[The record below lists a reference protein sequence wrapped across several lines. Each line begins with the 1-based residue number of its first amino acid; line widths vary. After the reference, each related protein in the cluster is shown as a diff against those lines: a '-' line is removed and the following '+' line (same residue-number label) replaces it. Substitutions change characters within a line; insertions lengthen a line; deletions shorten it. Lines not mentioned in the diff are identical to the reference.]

1 MKRKMIRVALATLI
15 MVTLLGNTVYAT
27 SSKDIEKQ
35 MEAAQESLEQDKEQ
49 LSEITGEIE
58 SLEGEQEGINNE
70 IEAVNEEVIGLMASI
85 EILEGDIEIKEGEIA
100 VAKVELEK
108 AIATEQLQYER
119 MVKRLQV
126 MYEEGETSYLQLL
139 IESKSI
145 QELLTR
151 VEYIEQ
157 VHKHDDQM
165 LADYKKAKEE
175 VETLKANLEVEEA
188 ELIGAKEECEVEKQ
202 ELETVLVQLKATSAE
217 YDAKIASAQKQASA
231 YAAKIKKQNEEI
243 RKLEKQKQE
252 AKKREEEERR
262 KQEEE
267 RKRLEEERKKQEAS
281 QNGSQTGAGGGDTAG
296 GGQTGTGG
304 GDTAGGGQTETGG
317 GGNNGGGDTGG
328 SGPQYT
334 GSAYQLDPSVIT
346 GANGSES
353 GKQVALYA
361 IQFLGNPYKA
371 GGTSLTNGADCSGF
385 TMTVYSNFGI
395 SIPRTSYAQRSC
407 GTEVAYADA
416 QPGDI
421 ICYSGH
427 VAIYVGNGKIVH
439 ASSAKTGI
447 KISNA
452 TYRSILSV
460 RRVL

>member
-27 SSKDIEKQ
+27 SSKEIEEQ

-49 LSEITGEIE
+49 LSEITDEIE
-58 SLEGEQEGINNE
+58 SMEGEQTGIDNE
-70 IEAVNEEVIGLMASI
+70 IEAVNQEVIGLMASI

-157 VHKHDDQM
+157 VHKHDEQM

-217 YDAKIASAQKQASA
+217 YDARIASAQKQASA

-243 RKLEKQKQE
+243 KKLEKQKQE
-252 AKKREEEERR
+252 AKKREEEEKR

-267 RKRLEEERKKQEAS
+267 RKRQEEERRKQEAA
-281 QNGSQTGAGGGDTAG
+281 QNGGQTETGGGDTAG

-304 GDTAGGGQTETGG
+304 GDTAGGGNAGG
-317 GGNNGGGDTGG
+317 G
-328 SGPQYT
+328 GPQYT

-346 GANGSES
+346 SANGSES

-371 GGTSLTNGADCSGF
+371 GGTSLTDGADCSGF
-385 TMTVYSNFGI
+385 TQTVYSNFGV

>member
-27 SSKDIEKQ
+27 SSKEIEEQ
-35 MEAAQESLEQDKEQ
+35 MEAAQDSLEQDKEQ
-49 LSEITGEIE
+49 LSEITDEIE
-58 SLEGEQEGINNE
+58 SLEGEQTGIDNE
-70 IEAVNEEVIGLMASI
+70 IEAVNQEVVGLMASI

-157 VHKHDDQM
+157 VHKHDEQM

-217 YDAKIASAQKQASA
+217 YDARIASAQKQASA

-243 RKLEKQKQE
+243 KKLEKQKQE
-252 AKKREEEERR
+252 AKKREEEEKR

-267 RKRLEEERKKQEAS
+267 RKRQEEERRKQEAA
-281 QNGSQTGAGGGDTAG
+281 QNGGQTETGGGDTAG

-304 GDTAGGGQTETGG
+304 GDTAGGGNAGG
-317 GGNNGGGDTGG
+317 G
-328 SGPQYT
+328 GPQYT

-346 GANGSES
+346 SANGSES

-371 GGTSLTNGADCSGF
+371 GGTSLTDGADCSGF
-385 TMTVYSNFGI
+385 TQTVYSNFGV

-421 ICYSGH
+421 VCYSGH

>member
-1 MKRKMIRVALATLI
+1 MNRKMIRVALATLI
-15 MVTLLGNTVYAT
+15 MVTLFGNTVYAT
-27 SSKDIEKQ
+27 SSKEIEQQ

-49 LSEITGEIE
+49 LSEITDEIE
-58 SLEGEQEGINNE
+58 SLEGEQTGIDNE
-70 IEAVNEEVIGLMASI
+70 IEAVNQEVIGLMASI

-126 MYEEGETSYLQLL
+126 MYEDGETSYLQLL

-151 VEYIEQ
+151 MEYIEQ
-157 VHKHDDQM
+157 VHKHDEQM

-188 ELIGAKEECEVEKQ
+188 ELIGAKDECEVEKQ
-202 ELETVLVQLKATSAE
+202 ELETVLAQLKETSAE
-217 YDAKIASAQKQASA
+217 YDTKIASAQKQASA

-243 RKLEKQKQE
+243 KKLEQQKLE
-252 AKKREEEERR
+252 AQKREEEEKR

-267 RKRLEEERKKQEAS
+267 RKRQEEERKKQEAA
-281 QNGSQTGAGGGDTAG
+281 QNGGQTGAGGGDTAG
-296 GGQTGTGG
+296 GGQTGIGQTGG
-304 GDTAGGGQTETGG
+304 GNTGG
-317 GGNNGGGDTGG
+317 GNTGGG
-328 SGPQYT
+328 GPQYT

-346 GANGSES
+346 SANGSES

-371 GGTSLTNGADCSGF
+371 GGTSLTDGADCSGF
-385 TMTVYSNFGI
+385 TQTVYSNFGV

>member
-27 SSKDIEKQ
+27 SSKEIEEQ

-49 LSEITGEIE
+49 LSEITDEIE
-58 SLEGEQEGINNE
+58 SLEGEQTGIDNE
-70 IEAVNEEVIGLMASI
+70 IEAVNQEVIGLMASI
-85 EILEGDIEIKEGEIA
+85 EILESDIEIKEGEIA

-157 VHKHDDQM
+157 VHKHDEQM

-217 YDAKIASAQKQASA
+217 YDARIASAQKQASA

-243 RKLEKQKQE
+243 KKLEKQKQE
-252 AKKREEEERR
+252 AKKREEEEKR

-267 RKRLEEERKKQEAS
+267 RKRQEEERRKQEAA
-281 QNGSQTGAGGGDTAG
+281 QNGGQTETGGGDTAG

-304 GDTAGGGQTETGG
+304 GDTAGGGNAGG
-317 GGNNGGGDTGG
+317 G
-328 SGPQYT
+328 GPQYT

-346 GANGSES
+346 SANGSES

-371 GGTSLTNGADCSGF
+371 GGTSLTDGADCSGF
-385 TMTVYSNFGI
+385 TQTVYSNFGV

-421 ICYSGH
+421 VCYSGH

>member
-27 SSKDIEKQ
+27 SSKEIEEQ

-49 LSEITGEIE
+49 LSEITDEIE
-58 SLEGEQEGINNE
+58 SLEGEQTGIDNE
-70 IEAVNEEVIGLMASI
+70 IEAVNQEVVGLMASI

-157 VHKHDDQM
+157 VHKHDEQM

-217 YDAKIASAQKQASA
+217 YDARIASAQKQASA

-243 RKLEKQKQE
+243 KKLEKQKQE
-252 AKKREEEERR
+252 AKKREEEEKR

-267 RKRLEEERKKQEAS
+267 RKRQEEERRKQEAA
-281 QNGSQTGAGGGDTAG
+281 QNGGQTETGGGDTAG

-304 GDTAGGGQTETGG
+304 GDTAGGGNAGG
-317 GGNNGGGDTGG
+317 G
-328 SGPQYT
+328 GPQYT

-346 GANGSES
+346 SANGSES

-371 GGTSLTNGADCSGF
+371 GGTSLTDGADCSGF
-385 TMTVYSNFGI
+385 TQTVYSNFGV

-421 ICYSGH
+421 VCYSGH

>member
-1 MKRKMIRVALATLI
+1 MLFD
-15 MVTLLGNTVYAT
+15 
-27 SSKDIEKQ
+27 S
-35 MEAAQESLEQDKEQ
+35 
-49 LSEITGEIE
+49 
-58 SLEGEQEGINNE
+58 
-70 IEAVNEEVIGLMASI
+70 
-85 EILEGDIEIKEGEIA
+85 IKEGEIA

-217 YDAKIASAQKQASA
+217 YDARIASAQKQASA

-243 RKLEKQKQE
+243 KKLEKQKQE
-252 AKKREEEERR
+252 AKKREEEEKR

-267 RKRLEEERKKQEAS
+267 RKRQEEERRKQEAA
-281 QNGSQTGAGGGDTAG
+281 QNGGQTETGGGDTAG

-304 GDTAGGGQTETGG
+304 GDTAGGGNAGG
-317 GGNNGGGDTGG
+317 G
-328 SGPQYT
+328 GPQYT

-346 GANGSES
+346 SANGSES

-371 GGTSLTNGADCSGF
+371 GGTSLTDGADCSGF
-385 TMTVYSNFGI
+385 TQTVYSNFGV

-421 ICYSGH
+421 VCYSGH

>member
-27 SSKDIEKQ
+27 SSKEIEEQ

-49 LSEITGEIE
+49 LSEITDEIE
-58 SLEGEQEGINNE
+58 SLEGEQTGIDNE
-70 IEAVNEEVIGLMASI
+70 IEAVNQEVIGLMASI
-85 EILEGDIEIKEGEIA
+85 EILESDIEIKEGEIA

-157 VHKHDDQM
+157 VHKHDEQM

-217 YDAKIASAQKQASA
+217 YDARIASAQKQASA

-243 RKLEKQKQE
+243 KKLEKQKQE
-252 AKKREEEERR
+252 AKKREEEEKR

-267 RKRLEEERKKQEAS
+267 RKRQEEERRKQEAA
-281 QNGSQTGAGGGDTAG
+281 QNGGQTETGGDDTAG

-304 GDTAGGGQTETGG
+304 GDTAGGGNAGG
-317 GGNNGGGDTGG
+317 G
-328 SGPQYT
+328 GPQYT

-346 GANGSES
+346 SANGSES

-371 GGTSLTNGADCSGF
+371 GGTSLTDGADCSGF
-385 TMTVYSNFGI
+385 TQTVYSNFGV

-421 ICYSGH
+421 VCYSGH

>member
-27 SSKDIEKQ
+27 SSKEIEEQ

-49 LSEITGEIE
+49 LSEITDEIE
-58 SLEGEQEGINNE
+58 SLEGEQTGIDNE
-70 IEAVNEEVIGLMASI
+70 IEAVNQEVIGLMASI

-157 VHKHDDQM
+157 VHKHDEQM

-217 YDAKIASAQKQASA
+217 YDARIASAQKQASA

-243 RKLEKQKQE
+243 KKLEKQKQE
-252 AKKREEEERR
+252 AKKREEEEKR

-267 RKRLEEERKKQEAS
+267 RKRQEEERRKQEAA
-281 QNGSQTGAGGGDTAG
+281 QNGGQTETGGGDTAG

-304 GDTAGGGQTETGG
+304 GDTAGGGNAGG
-317 GGNNGGGDTGG
+317 G
-328 SGPQYT
+328 GPQYT

-346 GANGSES
+346 SANGSES

-371 GGTSLTNGADCSGF
+371 GGTSLTDGADCSGF
-385 TMTVYSNFGI
+385 TQTVYSNFGV

-421 ICYSGH
+421 VCYSGH